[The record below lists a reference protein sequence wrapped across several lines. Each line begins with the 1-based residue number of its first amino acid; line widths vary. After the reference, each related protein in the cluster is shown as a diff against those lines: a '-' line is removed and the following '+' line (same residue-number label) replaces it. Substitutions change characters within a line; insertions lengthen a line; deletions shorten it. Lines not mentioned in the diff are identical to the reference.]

1 MNKDQKYFIIQFVL
15 STISILSV
23 IMLIIAYYNEKV
35 NIQYEKGYV
44 DACKDFYQGKL
55 KYELIENNNG
65 TKEWRK
71 INEQK

>member
-23 IMLIIAYYNEKV
+23 IMLIIAYYNERV